1 LRIARDAA
9 GRGLSVFLCEMG
21 DLGSGTSSAS
31 TRLIH
36 GGLRYLEYREFR
48 LVRETRQGKARA
60 VLTGMTRGTTRR
72 ELAPAALECVA
83 YQTRDLSDA
92 MRAALGAEWPGDTVI
107 RVDGGMSASDWTMQ
121 FLADILAAPVDRP
134 DYLETT
140 ALGAG
145 YLAGMAA

>member
-1 LRIARDAA
+1 
-9 GRGLSVFLCEMG
+9 
-21 DLGSGTSSAS
+21 
-31 TRLIH
+31 
-36 GGLRYLEYREFR
+36 
-48 LVRETRQGKARA
+48 
-60 VLTGMTRGTTRR
+60 MTRGTTRG

-145 YLAGMAA
+145 YLAGMAAGLYPTQRRSRRAGGQSVVRTGDDGAAA